1 MRGHSNRVSKDNARS
16 ETSLSGSSMR
26 LRSLVS
32 NPNDLSRTMAS
43 LHTSRDGIAAGALPG
58 AVGAGAAVATE
69 GELVGLADDA
79 GLVGCVRFEATQTP
93 ATRISTFGWF
103 FTED

>member
-1 MRGHSNRVSKDNARS
+1 
-16 ETSLSGSSMR
+16 
-26 LRSLVS
+26 
-32 NPNDLSRTMAS
+32 MAS
-43 LHTSRDGIAAGALPG
+43 LHTSSEGKTAGALPG
-58 AVGAGAAVATE
+58 AVGVGAAVAID

-103 FTED
+103 FIEWIKLS